1 MNHDDLKAA
10 ELRRKRGTKVFL
22 HMLGGIV
29 RYHDTDVVA
38 FTDSTIRLCTGGW
51 ESPATKRR
59 MNQASEALELGFRV
73 YQEDYT
79 WYAEY
84 RGKTYRFHE
93 GLLTLDRRGL

>member
-1 MNHDDLKAA
+1 MDVKMLNRA
-10 ELRRKRGTKVFL
+10 RGTRVFTL
-22 HMLGGIV
+22 RDEVVV
-29 RYHDTDVVA
+29 RYHWTEVVKCNKDV
-38 FTDSTIRLCTGGW
+38 IILNTGGYHTQT
-51 ESPATKRR
+51 TKRR
-59 MNQASEALELGFRV
+59 MNQASDVFGLGFRV